1 MKKKYLFLALILLV
15 SIISISAVSAADDS
29 TRDISVADNNQEI
42 ILEESIPQ
50 NVLTNEEPPDI
61 LTNDANEE
69 PALASKNDE
78 PIVSSSGNA
87 KVKENATAKKSS
99 KNKVSF
105 KTISK
110 GSKDKVAVKKIQKAL
125 KRNGYYL
132 SYKGHYL
139 KVDGWFGYYTERSVK
154 QFQKAKKLKV
164 TGKVDEKTAEKL
176 RIIDKSNA
184 VIKFKD
190 DKTFVR
196 EYNDGRAF
204 EAKIVKKRNG
214 KGIETL
220 LTVDYLEKGKR
231 IASEYYCTDDEGI
244 NYITPNDLEVGTCKA
259 KIYCEDGGIKA
270 QPKYKTIIIKK
281 TSIRMKA
288 ADINLSGKQNIQLKA
303 NLRFKNDAEV
313 DEGKVK
319 FTVDGKS
326 YIVKVQNGLAIKNLK
341 IKSLKSNK
349 YQVTFLGNK
358 NIKAKTVTGKIAKK
372 R

>member
-1 MKKKYLFLALILLV
+1 MK
-15 SIISISAVSAADDS
+15 
-29 TRDISVADNNQEI
+29 
-42 ILEESIPQ
+42 
-50 NVLTNEEPPDI
+50 
-61 LTNDANEE
+61 
-69 PALASKNDE
+69 
-78 PIVSSSGNA
+78 
-87 KVKENATAKKSS
+87 
-99 KNKVSF
+99 
-105 KTISK
+105 
-110 GSKDKVAVKKIQKAL
+110 
-125 KRNGYYL
+125 
-132 SYKGHYL
+132 
-139 KVDGWFGYYTERSVK
+139 
-154 QFQKAKKLKV
+154 
-164 TGKVDEKTAEKL
+164 
-176 RIIDKSNA
+176 
-184 VIKFKD
+184 
-190 DKTFVR
+190 
-196 EYNDGRAF
+196 
-204 EAKIVKKRNG
+204 
-214 KGIETL
+214 
-220 LTVDYLEKGKR
+220 KGKR

>member
-1 MKKKYLFLALILLV
+1 MNKKYLFFALILLV
-15 SIISISAVSAADDS
+15 GIISISAVSAADDLAS
-29 TRDISVADNNQEI
+29 DISVADDDQGI

-50 NVLTNEEPPDI
+50 NVLNDENLDV

-69 PALASKNDE
+69 PALASKNYE
-78 PIVSSSGNA
+78 PIVSSSSNA

-99 KNKVSF
+99 KNKVTF

-220 LTVDYLEKGKR
+220 LSVDYLKNGKR
-231 IASEYYCTDDEGI
+231 IASEYYCTDEEGI
-244 NYITPNDLEVGTCKA
+244 NYITPNDLEVGTYKA
-259 KIYCEDGGIKA
+259 KIYCDDGIKTH
-270 QPKYKTIIIKK
+270 PKYKTIIIKK

-288 ADINLSGKQNIQLKA
+288 ADINVSGKQNIQLKV
-303 NLRFKNDAEV
+303 NLRFKNNVEV

-341 IKSLKSNK
+341 IKSLKSKK